1 MSTDSQSHSR
11 FIATVGVLYYL
22 VAIAFFFHLLNYYL
36 TTVGGPTLL
45 AFTMVPITF
54 VLFTLDALRKG
65 GLYPKVSL
73 AWNAAIAAAYTAACV
88 TISIYMYVEFDAIG
102 TVRAGM
108 WNSTDLVMGGLMFV
122 LVLEYARLRHFELF
136 ILNIAAIFYAVYGWI
151 VPGMFYHPGL
161 SWTRIVTSM
170 SLEDSTG
177 VFSTLPQLALTL
189 IGSFI
194 LVLSALQAFGCIESI
209 LKGATQIA
217 RRSPHALPQAAI
229 LGSMGVAA
237 VSGSGAA
244 NAITTGSATIP
255 ALIRAGMSRVDAAAV
270 ETAASLGGQ
279 LMPPVMGISAFLM
292 ADFLGRSYA
301 DVVARGYAPAL
312 IYFAGVSVGVYL
324 LSVRIGTLKHSGA
337 VAPMLWSDWLN
348 MSAFVAVVAGLV
360 LLLAV
365 AGVPELFAA
374 LYIFAA
380 VFAVLFLRSVLEIAR
395 RPGRFDLRALGRQL
409 LNFIDTYTMMTAELT
424 LLLAMLGILTSAFV
438 NTGVPTKVGFLLVDA
453 AGVNIGVMALV
464 AFAFGALLGLGLPPA
479 PTYILTALVIA
490 PHLIKAGIDPWAVH
504 FYAFFLGVWGEL
516 TPPTSIV
523 AAVTSKIAKASF
535 SGTLARAI
543 MLCSSLFVLMAAMF
557 SRPELVL
564 EPGLAQLGAFALV
577 LVTTVGVMFSLQ
589 ARFSRAWYVDWPA
602 RAGVA
607 ACALVVLFVRDL
619 PIALLGCAGVTL
631 FVGYWLW
638 RNKRMAPGAA
648 VPAAEG

>member
-1 MSTDSQSHSR
+1 
-11 FIATVGVLYYL
+11 
-22 VAIAFFFHLLNYYL
+22 
-36 TTVGGPTLL
+36 
-45 AFTMVPITF
+45 
-54 VLFTLDALRKG
+54 
-65 GLYPKVSL
+65 
-73 AWNAAIAAAYTAACV
+73 
-88 TISIYMYVEFDAIG
+88 
-102 TVRAGM
+102 
-108 WNSTDLVMGGLMFV
+108 
-122 LVLEYARLRHFELF
+122 
-136 ILNIAAIFYAVYGWI
+136 
-151 VPGMFYHPGL
+151 
-161 SWTRIVTSM
+161 
-170 SLEDSTG
+170 
-177 VFSTLPQLALTL
+177 
-189 IGSFI
+189 
-194 LVLSALQAFGCIESI
+194 
-209 LKGATQIA
+209 
-217 RRSPHALPQAAI
+217 
-229 LGSMGVAA
+229 MGVAA

-602 RAGVA
+602 RAGVG

-619 PIALLGCAGVTL
+619 PIALLGCAGVAL